1 MIKFCSFLQY
11 FLAPFTSTYFL
22 QFKKYLVKKLMNGI
36 GEFKKSATKLHIF
49 IDIQGPIFLLPQ
61 RKEVPSLLVLNT
73 GALSVENFFKKS
85 DHSTL
90 SVKIPSSDSNQV
102 IIDNILVKL
111 NNMTVSRAIMTLSR
125 DLEIQVRF
133 NV

>member
-1 MIKFCSFLQY
+1 MIKFCSFSQY

-22 QFKKYLVKKLMNGI
+22 QFKKYLVEKLMDGI

-85 DHSTL
+85 DHSTQ
-90 SVKIPSSDSNQV
+90 SVKIPSSDSNQL